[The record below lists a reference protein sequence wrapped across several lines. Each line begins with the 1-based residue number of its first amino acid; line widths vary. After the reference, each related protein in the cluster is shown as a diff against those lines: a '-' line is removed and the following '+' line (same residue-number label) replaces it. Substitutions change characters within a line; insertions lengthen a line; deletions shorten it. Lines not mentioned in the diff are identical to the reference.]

1 MHGLEILLIG
11 YGAWVVLNLIFP
23 HIGLPCM

>member
-1 MHGLEILLIG
+1 MNGLEILLIG

-23 HIGLPCM
+23 HFGLPCM